1 MSDERPDSSTP
12 NRSLLAGVE
21 GPQDLHGLSEEEL
34 QRLAQEVREYIID
47 TVGEIGG
54 HFGANLGTCELA
66 VALHSLLDSPRDKI
80 LWDVGHQAYPHKVL
94 TGRRDRLD
102 TIRHYGGLAPFCSIA
117 ESPHDIMGAGHA
129 STSVGY
135 AVGIREGMRHL
146 GITDQGKVVAVI
158 GDGAMTGGVAFEA
171 ISQAG
176 GLGTPIVVVLND
188 NGMSIAPNVGAL
200 SRYFNRVRLHP
211 KLWHAREGVEGGLTR
226 LPGAVGA
233 AFEKL
238 GPQLKESLKAF
249 WAPGLWWE
257 ELDWAYMGVID
268 GHDVRALRE
277 ALREA
282 LAAQR
287 PVVVHIATVKGKG
300 FAPAE
305 DGGLEGMEKW
315 HAAKPKSI
323 LNGSPTPAPVTSP
336 AEGVSSAGVGGK
348 ASKAQAGA
356 TVARPQYTQVF
367 GEALVRECERD
378 RRVVGITAAMNSGTG
393 LNILQKALPE
403 RYFDVGIA
411 EQQAILFAA
420 GLALEGVKPVA
431 AIYSTFLQ
439 RAYDQIVHDV
449 CLQKLGV
456 VFAMDRAGLVGDDGP
471 THHGAFDIAY
481 LRCLPNIVLMA
492 PRDEA
497 MLVNMLHTAL
507 LYDDGPIALRY
518 PRGEGMGVPLPKVPI
533 AIAIGTGEI
542 LREAGRV
549 GGLDESATAA
559 DAPAEVESSA
569 NATIRPTPLARA
581 GRRVALVGYGSG
593 VGKALEAATLLEGRG
608 LGVTVADARFA
619 KPIDAGLMA
628 QLAAEHDLL
637 VTIEE
642 GVLAGGFGSAVWE
655 TLSEMGITPRILRVG
670 LPDRY
675 ITHGKPALLH
685 EEVGFTGAKIAERVA
700 TAILDRDSA
709 AVRA

>member
-1 MSDERPDSSTP
+1 MSTDEQEPSKR
-12 NRSLLAGVE
+12 LLEGID
-21 GPQDLHGLSEEEL
+21 GPQDLHGLSEEQLAEV
-34 QRLAQEVREYIID
+34 AQEVREHIIE

-66 VALHSLLDSPRDKI
+66 VALHSLLESPRDKI
-80 LWDVGHQAYPHKVL
+80 LWDVGHQAYPHKIL
-94 TGRRDRLD
+94 TGRRERLS
-102 TIRHYGGLAPFCSIA
+102 TIRQYDGLAPFCSIE

-129 STSVGY
+129 STSIGY
-135 AVGIREGMRHL
+135 AVGIKEGMRH
-146 GITDQGKVVAVI
+146 GDGEQGKVVAVI

-171 ISQAG
+171 IGQAG

-200 SRYFNRVRLHP
+200 SKYFNRVRLNP

-226 LPGAVGA
+226 LPGGIGA
-233 AFEKL
+233 ALERI
-238 GPQLKESLKAF
+238 GPQLKESIKAF

-257 ELDWAYMGVID
+257 ELDWAYMGVVD

-282 LAAQR
+282 LAAER
-287 PVVVHIATVKGKG
+287 PVVVHVATVKGKG

-323 LNGSPTPAPVTSP
+323 LNGFPTHPATSGPVDES
-336 AEGVSSAGVGGK
+336 VK
-348 ASKAQAGA
+348 AP
-356 TVARPQYTQVF
+356 PQYTQVF

-378 RRVVGITAAMNSGTG
+378 ERVVGITAAMNSGTG
-393 LNILQKALPE
+393 LSILQKALPD

-449 CLQKLGV
+449 CLQKLNV

-471 THHGAFDIAY
+471 THHGVFDIAY

-497 MLVNMLHTAL
+497 MLVNMLRTAL
-507 LYDDGPIALRY
+507 TYDDGPIALRY
-518 PRGEGMGVPLPKVPI
+518 PRGEGTGAVLPEQPQ

-542 LREAGRV
+542 LITPNPPGA
-549 GGLDESATAA
+549 SA
-559 DAPAEVESSA
+559 P
-569 NATIRPTPLARA
+569 A
-581 GRRVALVGYGSG
+581 GRRVALIGYGSG
-593 VGKALEAATLLEGRG
+593 VGKALEAAEELAGHDIA
-608 LGVTVADARFA
+608 VTVADARFA

-637 VTIEE
+637 VSVEE
-642 GVLAGGFGSAVWE
+642 GVLAGGFGTAVWE
-655 TLSEMGITPRILRVG
+655 TLNEMGAKIPRIMRVG

-675 ITHGKPALLH
+675 VTHGKPALLH
-685 EEVGFTGAKIAERVA
+685 EEVGYTGKRIAERVQAAIIDRHSA
-700 TAILDRDSA
+700 TVGAYDA
-709 AVRA
+709 G

>member
-1 MSDERPDSSTP
+1 MT
-12 NRSLLAGVE
+12 LLE
-21 GPQDLHGLSEEEL
+21 NIDGPEDLRGLSEQEL
-34 QRLAQEVREYIID
+34 AQLAQEVREHIID

-66 VALHSLLDSPRDKI
+66 VALHSVLESPRDKI

-94 TGRRDRLD
+94 TGRREQLS
-102 TIRHYGGLAPFCSIA
+102 TIRQYHGLAPFCSIA

-129 STSVGY
+129 STSIGY
-135 AVGIREGMRHL
+135 AVGIKEGMRYL
-146 GITDQGKVVAVI
+146 ESAEDGKVVAVI

-171 ISQAG
+171 IGQAG

-200 SRYFNRVRLHP
+200 SRYFNRVRLNP
-211 KLWHAREGVEGGLTR
+211 KLWHARSGVEGGLKS
-226 LPGAVGA
+226 LPGGIGA
-233 AFEKL
+233 AFERL
-238 GPQLKESLKAF
+238 GPHLKESIKAF

-305 DGGLEGMEKW
+305 EGGLEGMEKW

-323 LNGSPTPAPVTSP
+323 LNGSPTRPAPVANGSGKG
-336 AEGVSSAGVGGK
+336 AASAPP
-348 ASKAQAGA
+348 
-356 TVARPQYTQVF
+356 PQYTQVF

-378 RRVVGITAAMNSGTG
+378 ERVVGITAAMNSGTG
-393 LNILQKALPE
+393 LSLLQKAMPE

-411 EQQAILFAA
+411 EQQAILFAS

-449 CLQKLGV
+449 CLQNLNV

-481 LRCLPNIVLMA
+481 LRCLPNMVLMA

-497 MLVNMLHTAL
+497 MLVHMLRTAL
-507 LYDDGPIALRY
+507 EFDGPIALRY
-518 PRGEGMGVPLPKVPI
+518 PRGEGTGVELPSEGR

-542 LREAGRV
+542 LCEADATPASAGAGRV
-549 GGLDESATAA
+549 
-559 DAPAEVESSA
+559 
-569 NATIRPTPLARA
+569 
-581 GRRVALVGYGSG
+581 ALIGYGSG
-593 VGKALEAATLLEGRG
+593 VGKALAAAEELRRQEIA
-608 LGVTVADARFA
+608 VTVVDARFA

-637 VTIEE
+637 VTVEE

-655 TLSEMGITPRILRVG
+655 TLNDAGVTPRILRVG

-675 ITHGKPALLH
+675 VTHGKPALLH
-685 EEVGFTGAKIAERVA
+685 EEVGFTGERIAERVA
-700 TAILDRDSA
+700 AAMSDRGHARTIQGSGRRGSGPAIVGA
-709 AVRA
+709 

>member
-1 MSDERPDSSTP
+1 M
-12 NRSLLAGVE
+12 SLLE
-21 GPQDLHGLSEEEL
+21 RIDGPEDLHGLSEQEL
-34 QRLAQEVREYIID
+34 AQLAQEVREHIID

-66 VALHSLLDSPRDKI
+66 VALHSLLESPRDKI
-80 LWDVGHQAYPHKVL
+80 LWDVGHQAYPHKIL
-94 TGRRDRLD
+94 TGRREQLG
-102 TIRHYGGLAPFCSIA
+102 TIRQYGGLAPFCSIA
-117 ESPHDIMGAGHA
+117 ESEHDIMGAGHA
-129 STSVGY
+129 STSIGY
-135 AVGIREGMRHL
+135 AVGIKEGMRHL
-146 GITDQGKVVAVI
+146 RGEGAPDQDGRVGKVVAVI

-171 ISQAG
+171 IGQAG

-200 SRYFNRVRLHP
+200 SRYFNRVRLNP
-211 KLWHAREGVEGGLTR
+211 KLWHARSGVEGGLKG
-226 LPGAVGA
+226 LPIGIGA
-233 AFEKL
+233 AFERL
-238 GPQLKESLKAF
+238 GPHLKESIKAF

-268 GHDVRALRE
+268 GHDVKALRE

-305 DGGLEGMEKW
+305 DGGLEGMERW
-315 HAAKPKSI
+315 HAAKPHSI
-323 LNGSPTPAPVTSP
+323 SNGMPTQPATKAEAGGGSPSRAAKRNGARARIAPAAP
-336 AEGVSSAGVGGK
+336 
-348 ASKAQAGA
+348 
-356 TVARPQYTQVF
+356 PQYTQVF

-378 RRVVGITAAMNSGTG
+378 ERVVGITAAMNSGTG
-393 LNILQKALPE
+393 LSILQKAMPD

-449 CLQKLGV
+449 CLQKLNV
-456 VFAMDRAGLVGDDGP
+456 VLAMDRAGLVGDDGP

-497 MLVNMLHTAL
+497 MLVNMLRTAL
-507 LYDDGPIALRY
+507 EHDDGPIALRY
-518 PRGEGMGVPLPKVPI
+518 PRGEGTGVALPER
-533 AIAIGTGEI
+533 AQSIAIGTGEI
-542 LREAGRV
+542 LSEGERAGP
-549 GGLDESATAA
+549 
-559 DAPAEVESSA
+559 DAP
-569 NATIRPTPLARA
+569 A
-581 GRRVALVGYGSG
+581 GRRVALIGYGSG
-593 VGKALEAATLLEGRG
+593 VGRALEAAQELQREEVA
-608 LGVTVADARFA
+608 VTVADARFA

-628 QLAAEHDLL
+628 QLAAENDLL

-642 GVLAGGFGSAVWE
+642 GALAGGFGSAVWE
-655 TLSEMGITPRILRVG
+655 TLNDAGVTAPRIMRVG

-675 ITHGKPALLH
+675 VTHGKPALLH
-685 EEVGFTGAKIAERVA
+685 EEVGFTGARIAERVVA
-700 TAILDRDSA
+700 VVSDRGPAPRTGGSAIVGA
-709 AVRA
+709 